1 MFGRRVFGSTAIP
14 RTMYARLHVSSPAQ
28 AARML
33 PVLVPLTPSLSQ
45 SVGGMMNALTQ
56 GSLES
61 MPTLEV
67 GEQDP
72 ASLKALLES
81 ISPLQLGF
89 SRLFEL
95 WGITR
100 VTVMGN
106 IIWGRLAAI
115 PFGCC
120 VCKHSV

>member
-1 MFGRRVFGSTAIP
+1 MLGRRVFGSTAIP
-14 RTMYARLHVSSPAQ
+14 RFMYTRLHISSPAQ

-45 SVGGMMNALTQ
+45 SVGGMMSAVAQ

-72 ASLKALLES
+72 ASLKALLEN

-95 WGITR
+95 WGIVR
-100 VTVMGN
+100 GTVMVSTILRG
-106 IIWGRLAAI
+106 
-115 PFGCC
+115 
-120 VCKHSV
+120 SVATL

>member
-1 MFGRRVFGSTAIP
+1 MLGRRVFCSTAIP
-14 RTMYARLHVSSPAQ
+14 RFMYTRLHISSPMQ

-33 PVLVPLTPSLSQ
+33 PVLVPLTPSLSN
-45 SVGGMMNALTQ
+45 SIGGMMNAVAQ

-81 ISPLQLGF
+81 ISPLQLGV

-95 WGITR
+95 WGIFR
-100 VTVMGN
+100 VNVTVN
-106 IIWGRLAAI
+106 TILGRSAAMRH
-115 PFGCC
+115 CC
-120 VCKHSV
+120 CC

>member
-14 RTMYARLHVSSPAQ
+14 RAMYTRLHISSPAQ
-28 AARML
+28 ASRML
-33 PVLVPLTPSLSQ
+33 PMLVPLTPSISQ
-45 SVGGMMNALTQ
+45 SVGGMMNAVAL
-56 GSLES
+56 GSLEAL
-61 MPTLEV
+61 PKLEV

-95 WGITR
+95 WGIAR
-100 VTVMGN
+100 ATVMVNTMQLKVTSDG
-106 IIWGRLAAI
+106 A
-115 PFGCC
+115 
-120 VCKHSV
+120 